1 MLGARPLE
9 VLLRVAEIRVRL
21 AASARAEV
29 EGIRSR
35 AAMQAGGALGEG
47 AAARPASAP
56 PNLIHQQQQMQQQQ
70 MPSGVGVGFDAA
82 PTPSSSQAASAPL
95 LLRIRGGMSVPLATA
110 EAALALAPSVPP
122 TLRRVH
128 EGALPV
134 MMAAAG
140 ALARG
145 AASAQQAG
153 DGPPASGLRL
163 EIFTR
168 FILLCT

>member
-21 AASARAEV
+21 AASALAEV
-29 EGIRSR
+29 EGIHSR
-35 AAMQAGGALGEG
+35 AVMQAGGALGEG

-70 MPSGVGVGFDAA
+70 SGVSVGFDAA

-128 EGALPV
+128 EGALPL